1 MGEPPF
7 HALARVAAGSAT
19 LLAVVTGCAA
29 ADPEQADGGPA
40 LRIVVVGDSLS
51 TGYGTSPDLAWPVL
65 LQAVPL
71 PDDRTVKVTNVAE
84 NGSGYVVA
92 GEYGHAFGDEVR
104 AAVGPTTDVVVFFGS
119 DNDLGE
125 DPERIRDA
133 AASTFAEAS
142 ELAPNAVL
150 VAVGPLSAT
159 EEPDP
164 LLAEVRDAAAS
175 AAQDENVPFIDPIA
189 DEWLGGQAD
198 VLLGPDGEHPS
209 IAGQELLRDKMED
222 ILQVADSGTRPE

>member
-1 MGEPPF
+1 MGERPF

-19 LLAVVTGCAA
+19 LLAFVTGCAA
-29 ADPEQADGGPA
+29 ADPEQADGGPT

-51 TGYGTSPDLAWPVL
+51 TGYGTSPDSAWPVL
-65 LQAVPL
+65 LQSVAL
-71 PDDRTVKVTNVAE
+71 PDDRTVRVTNVAE

-92 GEYGHAFGDEVR
+92 GEYGHAFSDEVR

-125 DPERIRDA
+125 DPETIRDA

-175 AAQDENVPFIDPIA
+175 AAEDEDVPFIDPIA

-222 ILQVADSGTRPE
+222 VLSFAEHD